1 MKSSNTAAITV
12 SIEFALQPHKQ
23 CVLIDFIERYT
34 ALDDSTFCE
43 MLGVSIEKFW
53 SVKKQEST
61 LAFRESSRLV
71 EIFVMLCGN

>member
-1 MKSSNTAAITV
+1 
-12 SIEFALQPHKQ
+12 
-23 CVLIDFIERYT
+23 VLIDFIERYT